1 MEYKQTRMWQE
12 LCESP
17 AFLDTLAVKNHE
29 TFRALAETLQ
39 KRRID
44 CIYTAARGTSG
55 HAMMYFRYLTE
66 SLAGIPVAS
75 GAPSVLT
82 IYGGKLRFENA
93 LVVACSQS
101 GRAADALEVIQA
113 ANACGAPTVSI
124 TNDGNSP
131 LAKAAKFRLDCAAG
145 EEKSVAATKT
155 FCAQLQLVR
164 LLAHALAGKTAAAPL
179 NISAEEIA
187 RIDRA
192 TDFVADDFASAEDC
206 FVLARGVSAAL
217 AFECALKLQETC
229 YIRALAY
236 RSSDFYHGPMAM
248 VAKGTKV
255 ILFAS
260 GHSLTEDTRAVHRA
274 DFRKCA
280 EKMEELGADL
290 YVFTDD
296 GETFEDLYAH
306 IVRLPGGNGEEETV
320 FRFALA
326 AQMLACKTSCK
337 KGLDPDAPRALKKI
351 TVTK

>member
-17 AFLDTLAVKNHE
+17 AFLDTLAEKNHE

-66 SLAGIPVAS
+66 SLAGIPVAT

-192 TDFVADDFASAEDC
+192 TDSVADDFASAEDC

-260 GHSLTEDTRAVHRA
+260 RHSLTEDTRAVHRA

-296 GETFEDLYAH
+296 GEAFEDLYAH
-306 IVRLPGGNGEEETV
+306 IVRLPGGNSEEETV